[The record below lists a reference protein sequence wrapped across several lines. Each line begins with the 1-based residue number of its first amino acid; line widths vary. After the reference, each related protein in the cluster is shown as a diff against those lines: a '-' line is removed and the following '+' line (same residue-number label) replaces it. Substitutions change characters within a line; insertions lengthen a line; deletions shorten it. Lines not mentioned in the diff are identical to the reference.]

1 MTLIKKIWEKRF
13 IKFALIGLIGI
24 PINLVALKFFLTV
37 FALTGLRD
45 NWLNVVAQVC
55 SFEVGTIINFVLNQ
69 LITYRDQMPTT
80 FNTWVVKSIK
90 AQVANM
96 SAFLVATLISL
107 FFSVVVHIDPY
118 VANTLGIIINFV
130 YKFLVSDRFVFR
142 VKPVEAIEDATVV
155 VPNEEMPSHCQTTP
169 TNS

>member
-1 MTLIKKIWEKRF
+1 LSLIKKIWEKRVV
-13 IKFALIGLIGI
+13 KFALIGLIGI

-80 FNTWVVKSIK
+80 FNAWVVKSIK

-142 VKPVEAIEDATVV
+142 VKPVEAIEDATAVV
-155 VPNEEMPSHCQTTP
+155 SSEEMPSHCQTTP
-169 TNS
+169 NS